1 MQRWRPSAQVSHLR
15 PRRLRLAALT
25 VTRRLSVMAAAA
37 LTVTSGTIVH
47 TMATTGIISGTIIGL
62 MRMQPTVR
70 YIGFIDH
77 FTLTQGISPG
87 TEFIGRSIGLMHSQ
101 CTGHFIDHLRLQRIG
116 HSIDRWR
123 SGADASRALPACFA

>member
-1 MQRWRPSAQVSHLR
+1 
-15 PRRLRLAALT
+15 
-25 VTRRLSVMAAAA
+25 
-37 LTVTSGTIVH
+37 
-47 TMATTGIISGTIIGL
+47 MATTGIISGTIIGL

-87 TEFIGRSIGLMHSQ
+87 TEFIGLSIGLMHSQ
-101 CTGHFIDHLRLQRIG
+101 CIDRSIGLMHLQCTGHFIDPLRLQRIG